1 MKNKIIKNIYKEL
14 NKNNSFFDVEINEI
28 MKIVERELLLYEF
41 KQTRLEKFKSKVSL
55 CWERFQKFLKKLK
68 KVGLDFGAKSIG
80 FIKKKKKSEK

>member
-55 CWERFQKFLKKLK
+55 CWERCKKFLKKLK